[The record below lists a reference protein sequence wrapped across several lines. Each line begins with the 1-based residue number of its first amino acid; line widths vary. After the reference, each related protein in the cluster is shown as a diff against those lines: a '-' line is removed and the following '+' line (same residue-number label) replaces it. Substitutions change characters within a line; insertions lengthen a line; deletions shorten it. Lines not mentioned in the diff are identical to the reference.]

1 MLRFKSYP
9 DYQTIDI
16 MVYTDDGMK
25 QNDIENK
32 ARMIWAI
39 ADKLTGLYKPHE
51 YGQVILPFTLM
62 RRFDCVLKGTR
73 DAVLKKYE
81 EVKDY
86 PPEVRSI
93 LLESAS
99 GYRFYN
105 TREGGM
111 RGILNSEDTA
121 AALRA
126 YINSFSENVQEI
138 LSIYKI
144 DEHIER
150 MSNASGDKNAQG
162 GVLREVIDEFTKE
175 KNDLSPEKVSDIDM
189 GYIFEHLVRMFS
201 ESYGEDAGQHYTPR
215 EVIDLMCELMFRES
229 DLDSD
234 KSIVRTVY
242 DPACGTGGML
252 SESMN
257 YTEGRNRKV
266 HLQCFGQEVNPET
279 YAICRSDMLIKN
291 PQGNSVAEVR
301 YGNTLSSDQFP
312 GMRFNYII
320 SNPPFGREWK
330 VEETAVKAQT
340 GEGGR
345 FRYGTPR
352 ISDSQ
357 MLFLSVAV
365 SAMDREDGGRVA
377 IIHNGSALFSGDP
390 GSGESEI
397 RRYILEND
405 LLDAVVSLPEEIFY
419 NTGIGTYI
427 WILDN
432 RKEDRRRGKV
442 QLIDASKMFVL
453 RRKSVGK
460 KRVDID
466 IGSIETIVKAYR
478 SFENGTF
485 ESEGRVCGSKVVDAS
500 EFGYLKV
507 PIVVPELDG
516 EGRPRKDKKG
526 KTVYDKSK
534 ADIETVPLGK
544 MELSPSR
551 NLLDDP
557 EVKAKVEDYLD
568 KEVRPYVKGAEADMK
583 KAKIGFEIPFTR
595 YFYKYTPPRPSE
607 EIRKE
612 IDALNREITILL
624 KELGA

>member
-405 LLDAVVSLPEEIFY
+405 LLDAIVSLPEEIFY

-442 QLIDASKMFVL
+442 QLIDASKMFIL

-534 ADIETVPLGK
+534 ADTETVPLGK
-544 MELSPSR
+544 MVLSPSR

-612 IDALNREITILL
+612 IDALNNEITTLL

>member
-534 ADIETVPLGK
+534 ADTETVPLGK
-544 MELSPSR
+544 MVLSPSR

-612 IDALNREITILL
+612 IDALNSEITTLL

>member
-534 ADIETVPLGK
+534 ADTETVPLGK
-544 MELSPSR
+544 MVLSPSR

-612 IDALNREITILL
+612 IDALNNEITTLL

>member
-442 QLIDASKMFVL
+442 QLIDASKMFIL

-534 ADIETVPLGK
+534 ADTETVPLGK
-544 MELSPSR
+544 MVLSPSR

-612 IDALNREITILL
+612 IDALNNEITTLL

>member
-1 MLRFKSYP
+1 
-9 DYQTIDI
+9 

-150 MSNASGDKNAQG
+150 MSNASGNKNAQG

-442 QLIDASKMFVL
+442 QLIDASKMFIL

-534 ADIETVPLGK
+534 ADTETVPLGK
-544 MELSPSR
+544 MVLSPSR

-612 IDALNREITILL
+612 IDALNSEITTLL

>member
-544 MELSPSR
+544 MELSPSK
-551 NLLDDP
+551 NLLGDP

>member
-544 MELSPSR
+544 MELSPSK
-551 NLLDDP
+551 NLLGDP

-612 IDALNREITILL
+612 IDALNNEITTLL